1 MYKMI
6 LKEAKTTSPKA
17 NKDTK
22 GFLSAKAHMHCH
34 IHHKSLCSRTPRF
47 GILNHRAQDAAH
59 RIGVQ
64 DKVVGENMM
73 EYSKLN
79 IIP

>member
-22 GFLSAKAHMHCH
+22 GFLSAKSVSALSHSS
-34 IHHKSLCSRTPRF
+34 KSLCSHSPLYRN
-47 GILNHRAQDAAH
+47 LYHRAQDAAH
-59 RIGVQ
+59 RIRV
-64 DKVVGENMM
+64 
-73 EYSKLN
+73 
-79 IIP
+79 

>member
-22 GFLSAKAHMHCH
+22 GFLSAKSVSTLPHSLRMSLLTLSATS
-34 IHHKSLCSRTPRF
+34 KSQPSSARCRTP
-47 GILNHRAQDAAH
+47 NQS
-59 RIGVQ
+59 
-64 DKVVGENMM
+64 VGLSWMV
-73 EYSKLN
+73 K
-79 IIP
+79 

>member
-47 GILNHRAQDAAH
+47 GNLNHRAQDAAH
-59 RIGVQ
+59 RIRV
-64 DKVVGENMM
+64 
-73 EYSKLN
+73 
-79 IIP
+79 